1 MSEANVIFTYKDIKV
16 IIPCKTSEKIK
27 NILERFTEKLNI
39 DNNKIFL
46 TYNGN
51 KVNEE
56 LSFDE
61 LANKEDK
68 LSKCINIILHEINN
82 NIIIGENLKKPKEIS
97 CPNCLENIYIK
108 IEDIKISAC
117 NCENLDSIENKS
129 EIDSSNIINDIF
141 KQINNGDRKHS
152 NENQFEEF
160 KKYIDKFCN
169 DINDIIDKLKYV
181 LINIQIYYNKI
192 FNNNY
197 ETPQNESININK
209 IIKEMKGLV
218 SDDRLV
224 YKFKKVINI
233 YELLN
238 IKENN
243 NDQIEYDNFIIGE
256 INVLEENINKST
268 RIIGSFEECKREK
281 KWKDEEKY
289 NGMENEKEIKEN
301 CIIEIN
307 NKVIPFSYFYK
318 FNDTGKYKIK
328 YSFIKNLKNLNYLFF
343 NCRNLTNKFQEFQYS
358 KYY

>member
-16 IIPCKTSEKIK
+16 IIPCNTSEKMK

-97 CPNCLENIYIK
+97 CPNCLENIFVK

-117 NCENLDSIENKS
+117 NCENIDSIKNKS

-192 FNNNY
+192 SNNNY

-224 YKFKKVINI
+224 YKFKKVMNI
-233 YELLN
+233 YDLLN

-243 NDQIEYDNFIIGE
+243 N
-256 INVLEENINKST
+256 
-268 RIIGSFEECKREK
+268 
-281 KWKDEEKY
+281 
-289 NGMENEKEIKEN
+289 EIK
-301 CIIEIN
+301 
-307 NKVIPFSYFYK
+307 
-318 FNDTGKYKIK
+318 
-328 YSFIKNLKNLNYLFF
+328 
-343 NCRNLTNKFQEFQYS
+343 
-358 KYY
+358 